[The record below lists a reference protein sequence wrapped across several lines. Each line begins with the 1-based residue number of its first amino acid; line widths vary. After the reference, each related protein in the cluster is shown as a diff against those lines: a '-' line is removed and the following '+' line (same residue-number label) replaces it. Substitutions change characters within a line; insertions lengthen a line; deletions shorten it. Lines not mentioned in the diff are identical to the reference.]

1 MSLQDLSLKR
11 CFDDLAQI
19 DAEIRA
25 LADEPAPPRLGALI
39 QDCCRR
45 LRQQREAVL
54 VRLQIGVGSGFAP
67 SPRRRR
73 A

>member
-1 MSLQDLSLKR
+1 MSLQDASLKR

-25 LADEPAPPRLGALI
+25 LADEPAPPRFGALI

-45 LRQQREAVL
+45 LRQQREALL
-54 VRLQIGVGSGFAP
+54 VRLQLGPGGGRAP
-67 SPRRRR
+67 WPRRGRP
-73 A
+73 